1 MNVMADDEAKR
12 TRTVRVATYNIHRG
26 RGLDGRTRL
35 ERIAAV
41 LASVDADIVAL
52 QEVVGASPLKPGQ
65 AAELGA
71 ALGMGWVMAPT
82 RHLRTALF
90 GNVVLTRFPV
100 RHHVQYDLTWKTCE
114 HRGVQRV
121 DVALEDDTLHFY
133 NVHLG
138 TSLLERRHQAARLA
152 TLVHDKRVMGPKI
165 VLGDFNEWARH
176 LGATDVLAQRLQSID
191 LSKHLSR
198 RRTYPGFFPILHLD
212 HIYYEGKVEVLKVT
226 LPRDRMALMASDH
239 LPLVADLSIGF
250 D

>member
-1 MNVMADDEAKR
+1 MAVDEPKR

-41 LASVDADIVAL
+41 LAAVDADIVAL
-52 QEVVGASPLKPGQ
+52 QEVVGASPTRPGQ

-100 RHHVQYDLTWKTCE
+100 RNHVQYDLTWKTCE

-121 DVALEDDTLHFY
+121 DVGLEDDTLHFY

-138 TSLLERRHQAARLA
+138 TSLMERRHQAARLA
-152 TLVHDKRVMGPKI
+152 TLVHDRRLSGPKI

-176 LGATDVLAQRLQSID
+176 LGANDLLAERLQSID

-226 LPRDRMALMASDH
+226 LPRDRMAKMASDH
-239 LPLVADLSIGF
+239 LPLVADLKIGF

>member
-1 MNVMADDEAKR
+1 MSEESKR

-35 ERIAAV
+35 ERIASV
-41 LASVDADIVAL
+41 LATIDADVVAL
-52 QEVVGASPLKPGQ
+52 QEVVGASPLKAGQ
-65 AAELGA
+65 AEELGA

-90 GNVVLTRFPV
+90 GNVVLSRFPV
-100 RHHVQYDLTWKTCE
+100 KHHAQYDLTWKTCE

-121 DVALEDDTLHFY
+121 DVSLEEDTLHVY

-138 TSLLERRHQAARLA
+138 TSLLERRHQAAKLA
-152 TLVHDKRVMGPKI
+152 SIVHDRRIPGPKI
-165 VLGDFNEWARH
+165 VLGDFNEWAR
-176 LGATDVLAQRLQSID
+176 GMAKDVLAERLHSID

-212 HIYYEGKVEVLKVT
+212 HIYYEGDVDVRSVE
-226 LPRDRMALMASDH
+226 LPRTRKALIASDH
-239 LPLVADLSIGF
+239 LPLVANLRIGF
-250 D
+250 K

>member
-1 MNVMADDEAKR
+1 MAHDEPRKAH
-12 TRTVRVATYNIHRG
+12 TVRIATYNIHRG
-26 RGLDGRTRL
+26 RGLDGRTRI

-41 LASVDADIVAL
+41 LASIDADIVAL
-52 QEVVGASPLKPGQ
+52 QEVIGASPLKPGQ

-90 GNVVLTRFPV
+90 GNVVLSRLPI
-100 RHHVQYDLTWKTCE
+100 RHHVQHDLTWKTCE

-121 DVALEDDTLHFY
+121 YLALDNDTLHFY

-138 TSLLERRHQAARLA
+138 TSLLERRHQAAKLA
-152 TLVHDKRVMGPKI
+152 SIVHDRRVNGPKI
-165 VLGDFNEWARH
+165 VLGDFNEWAR
-176 LGATDVLAQRLQSID
+176 GMSKDVLAERLQSID

-212 HIYYEGKVEVLKVT
+212 HIYFEGKVDVLKVAM
-226 LPRDRMALMASDH
+226 PRDRLSLMASDH
-239 LPLVADLSIGF
+239 LPLIADLRIGF